1 MMVAMLRSHA
11 PWMFGLLGI
20 GSVVAG
26 MFVSGWPSVV
36 LIAVG
41 ALVAIVALAVS
52 LRHWTIPPATTPEG
66 RQAEARLWSTRVG
79 DSY

>member
-1 MMVAMLRSHA
+1 MMVSMLRTHA
-11 PWMFGLLGI
+11 PWMFGVLGI
-20 GSVVAG
+20 ASVVAG
-26 MFVSGWPSVV
+26 LFVPGWVSAA
-36 LIAVG
+36 LIAAG

-52 LRHWTIPPATTPEG
+52 LRHWRIPPATTPEG